1 MEKDTKDLSCIVM
14 DKNETM
20 IKLGAIIII
29 TIYLVFKLIFWVIDK
44 LDDE

>member
-1 MEKDTKDLSCIVM
+1 M

-20 IKLGAIIII
+20 IKLVAIII
-29 TIYLVFKLIFWVIDK
+29 TIYIVFKLIFWVIDK